1 MMQKQPIYDSE
12 FFYYKNK
19 QLFIE
24 DVAVAD
30 IAKQYG
36 TPLYMYSR
44 SALINNWQNF
54 YAALKNY
61 PHMIC
66 YAVKAN
72 SNLAVL
78 NTLAQ
83 CGAGFEIVS
92 IGELERVLA
101 AKGAPERIVF
111 SGIGKQRHELKRAL
125 EVNIFCFNVESFP
138 ELELLNEVAC
148 ELNVKAPVSLR
159 INPNVDAKTHP
170 YITTGLENNK
180 FGIAHQQALKIYCHA
195 AQLSHIQII
204 GIDCHIGSQINT
216 IEPFLQALEQLLIL
230 VDQLAEQNI
239 AIGHLDL
246 GGGLGISYKEE
257 AIPTIT
263 EYVTRILSKLH
274 QRNIK
279 LILEPGRAL
288 VGNIGI
294 LVTKIDY
301 LKTDAKKNFAIVD
314 AGMNDLMRPALYQAW
329 HDIIPVVLH
338 NHLPQ
343 ENYDVVGPVCET
355 ACFLGKDRL
364 LSIQTGDLLAIKQ
377 AGAYGFVMSSNY
389 NTRARAC
396 ELMVSGQKVQVVRK
410 RESIADIFSLEQLFG

>member
-1 MMQKQPIYDSE
+1 MMQKQPIYDSG

-30 IAKQYG
+30 LAKQYG
-36 TPLYMYSR
+36 TPLYIYSR
-44 SALINNWQNF
+44 SALINNWQSF

-61 PHMIC
+61 PHLIC

-101 AKGAPERIVF
+101 AKGVPERIVF

-125 EVNIFCFNVESFP
+125 EVNIFCFNVESFA

-170 YITTGLENNK
+170 YITTGLEDNK
-180 FGIAHQQALKIYCHA
+180 FGIAYQQALKIYCHA
-195 AQLSHIQII
+195 AQLSHIEII

-230 VDQLAEQNI
+230 VDQLADQNI
-239 AIGHLDL
+239 AIKHLDL
-246 GGGLGISYKEE
+246 GGGLGISYKQE

-263 EYVTRILSKLH
+263 EYVTTILSKLH
-274 QRNIK
+274 QRSIK

-294 LVTKIDY
+294 LVTKIEY

-329 HDIIPVVLH
+329 HDIIPIVLH

-343 ENYDVVGPVCET
+343 RNYDVVGPVCET

-364 LSIQTGDLLAIKQ
+364 LSIQTGDLLAVKQ
-377 AGAYGFVMSSNY
+377 TGAYSFVMSSNY

-396 ELMVSGQKVQVVRK
+396 ELMVSDQQVQVVRK
-410 RESIADIFSLEQLFG
+410 RESISDIFSLEQLFG